1 MKNDLKGIFDY
12 LSTVTTDSFPRYIL
26 KKEIL
31 KETPTTADVSAIHMS
46 KWYKQLADEQ
56 WEDGSWGRFHSQDS
70 KAAIKQKFV
79 TTENALG
86 RARQLSLSK
95 DDPIIAKCL
104 RKLERYVCG
113 DETWTD
119 NIEKHKDGG
128 KGHLFCR
135 PYMSAAVINTFNPE
149 NPFIKPLRD
158 NALESL
164 EKAFRNGFFDEKVWE
179 QDVRE
184 YQVPSIVGMGM
195 YCIMLFQNINC
206 MEDKLQKQYLHYIWN
221 AKNGIYYVSSMP
233 PADKRCLED
242 RRFFEWLS
250 SLELLSGFSLFPEF
264 MKDDV
269 LPHLLHETYRL
280 INDDVIIPA
289 SYNIR
294 YAESWR
300 DKKNRKSDVILR
312 LLRVLV
318 KC

>member
-1 MKNDLKGIFDY
+1 M
-12 LSTVTTDSFPRYIL
+12 
-26 KKEIL
+26 
-31 KETPTTADVSAIHMS
+31 KETPTTTDVNAIYMS

-56 WEDGSWGRFHSQDS
+56 REDGSWGRFHSQDS
-70 KAAIKQKFV
+70 KAALKQKFV

-86 RARQLSLSK
+86 RACQLSLSK
-95 DDPIIAKCL
+95 DDTIIAKCL
-104 RKLERYVCG
+104 RKLERYVRG

-164 EKAFRNGFFDEKVWE
+164 EKAFG
-179 QDVRE
+179 
-184 YQVPSIVGMGM
+184 
-195 YCIMLFQNINC
+195 
-206 MEDKLQKQYLHYIWN
+206 
-221 AKNGIYYVSSMP
+221 
-233 PADKRCLED
+233 
-242 RRFFEWLS
+242 
-250 SLELLSGFSLFPEF
+250 
-264 MKDDV
+264 
-269 LPHLLHETYRL
+269 
-280 INDDVIIPA
+280 NDIIIPA

-300 DKKNRKSDVILR
+300 DKNNRKSDVILR

>member
-1 MKNDLKGIFDY
+1 MKTELKDIIDY
-12 LSTVTTDSFPRYIL
+12 ISDVTTDAFPRYIL

-31 KETPTTADVSAIHMS
+31 METTTTADVNAIHMS

-70 KAAIKQKFV
+70 KILTKQKFV

-104 RKLERYVCG
+104 RKLERYVHG
-113 DETWTD
+113 DETWLD

-135 PYMSAAVINTFNPE
+135 PFMSAAVISTFHPE
-149 NPFIKPLRD
+149 NTYIKPLRD

-164 EKAFRNGFFDEKVWE
+164 VKAFRNGFFDEKVWE
-179 QDVRE
+179 QDVCE
-184 YQVPSIVGMGM
+184 YRVPSIAGTGM
-195 YCIMLFQNINC
+195 YGIMLFQNSNS
-206 MEDKLQKQYLHYIWN
+206 MDDKLQKQYMEYIWN
-221 AKNGIYYVSSMP
+221 REKGIYYVSSMP

-242 RRFFEWLS
+242 KRFFEWLS

-264 MKDDV
+264 MNDDV
-269 LPHLLHETYRL
+269 RPHLLHETYRL
-280 INDDVIIPA
+280 LNDDVIIPT

-300 DKKNRKSDVILR
+300 DKNNRKSDIILR